1 MLFSAGIVN
10 VYAQS
15 NPYGLTVISTLKE
28 YREQVMVDSNNALVS
43 VKKVIPGVVYDIRY
57 ATENNFMKQPMYD
70 RSAAYLRLPAV
81 QALKAVQK
89 ELGKRGLGLK
99 IYDGYRPYAVTVA
112 FYEKVKDSVFVASPR
127 KGSRHNRGCAVDL
140 TIIDL
145 KTGKELMMPTPYDD
159 FTDKAHT
166 DYAGAAA
173 VAIRNRELLK
183 KLMVKYGF
191 EIYADEWWHYDFKDW
206 NKFPLMDIPF
216 DQLETIK

>member
-1 MLFSAGIVN
+1 MNVRLLFIMLFSAGIVN

-89 ELGKRGLGLK
+89 ELGKRGL
-99 IYDGYRPYAVTVA
+99 
-112 FYEKVKDSVFVASPR
+112 
-127 KGSRHNRGCAVDL
+127 
-140 TIIDL
+140 
-145 KTGKELMMPTPYDD
+145 
-159 FTDKAHT
+159 
-166 DYAGAAA
+166 
-173 VAIRNRELLK
+173 
-183 KLMVKYGF
+183 
-191 EIYADEWWHYDFKDW
+191 
-206 NKFPLMDIPF
+206 
-216 DQLETIK
+216 